1 MVSGATEVRGGP
13 GTQDR
18 QQRRLR
24 GRRERGWGRE
34 QREECSSDDQINL
47 TNVKPRLKVVKNLMF
62 PSLPSFSKS
71 HISPLNS
78 KTVHCGH
85 GTVGLE
91 FKSSQNI

>member
-1 MVSGATEVRGGP
+1 MVRGEAALRGRGRP
-13 GTQDR
+13 QDR

-24 GRRERGWGRE
+24 GRREKGGGEARE

-62 PSLPSFSKS
+62 PSFSKS